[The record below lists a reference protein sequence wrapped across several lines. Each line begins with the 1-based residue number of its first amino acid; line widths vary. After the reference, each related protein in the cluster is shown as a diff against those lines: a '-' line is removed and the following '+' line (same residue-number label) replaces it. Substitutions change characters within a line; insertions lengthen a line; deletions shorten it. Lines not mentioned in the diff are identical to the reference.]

1 MLAALDETERSERVD
16 LQGQDPR
23 SPLLIP
29 CVALT
34 LSKREPVTG
43 GSSGML
49 LLRRLEQG
57 PGNQGSLAQGPGL
70 CCLLSRAPELVSMGP
85 ASTADDRDDGVDV
98 KRPGEKTTR
107 S

>member
-57 PGNQGSLAQGPGL
+57 PGEPRLSGPGKKIFNEQIFISKSKSETDQIQ
-70 CCLLSRAPELVSMGP
+70 C
-85 ASTADDRDDGVDV
+85 
-98 KRPGEKTTR
+98 KHW
-107 S
+107 